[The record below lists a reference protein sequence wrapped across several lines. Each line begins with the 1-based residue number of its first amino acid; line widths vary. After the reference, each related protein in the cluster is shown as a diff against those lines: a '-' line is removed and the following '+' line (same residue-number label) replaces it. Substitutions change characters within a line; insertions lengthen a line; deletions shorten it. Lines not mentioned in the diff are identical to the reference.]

1 MKIILQKYISSSGY
15 CSRRKA
21 EELIRAGR
29 VRVNGKK
36 AEIADYAEEGDKVEV
51 DGKLIKRAGE
61 EKIYI
66 FLNKPVGYTCTNR
79 NFKGEKNVFELLDKS
94 PQPPFNKGGNAFEQP
109 PLLKGDQGG
118 LKSNIR
124 LFVVGRLDKNS
135 RGLVILTNDGDFAEK
150 MAHPRNE
157 KEKEYEVRISNFQFP
172 ISKQQKD
179 ELISFLTKGVDIG
192 EGDGVAKAKR
202 AEYLGDG
209 KFRIIL
215 TEGKKRQIR
224 RMFKA
229 LGLEVADLTRV
240 RIGEY
245 RLGGLKEGEYRITHN
260 A

>member
-21 EELIRAGR
+21 EELIRAGK
-29 VRVNGKK
+29 VKVNGLTAK
-36 AEIADYAEEGDKVEV
+36 IADCADEGDTVEV
-51 DGKLIKRAGE
+51 EGRLIKRIVE

-66 FLNKPVGYTCTNR
+66 LLNKPLGYTCTNR
-79 NFKGEKNVFELLDKS
+79 SFKGEKNVFELLEG
-94 PQPPFNKGGNAFEQP
+94 FNHT
-109 PLLKGDQGG
+109 
-118 LKSNIR
+118 R

-150 MAHPRNE
+150 MAHPRYE
-157 KEKEYEVRISNFQFP
+157 KEKEYEIKCKMQNA
-172 ISKQQKD
+172 K
-179 ELISFLTKGVDIG
+179 TKMKTAPFEPPLLRGGRGDFFEEIKSMLKGIDIG
-192 EGDGVAKAKR
+192 GGDGIAKAKK

-215 TEGKKRQIR
+215 AEGKKRQIR
-224 RMFKA
+224 RMFKM

-245 RLGGLKEGEYRITHN
+245 KLGSLKEREYRVTHN